1 MARLKVLIC
10 DDHPEFRASLAALLA
25 SGDEIDVVGEA
36 ADGSSAVQ
44 TARSL
49 QPDVVLMDLTMP
61 GIGGVEATRQIVQHS
76 PHIGVVVLTMVE
88 DDDPVFAA
96 MRAGARGY
104 LLKGARRAEIE
115 RAVRSVADGQAI
127 FGPAIAG
134 RLMRFFDN
142 PTPPRNGQAFP
153 ELTAREVQVLSL
165 MAKHLHNPEIA
176 ESLQITEKTVRNN
189 VSSILTKLSV
199 RDRAQAITTAREAGL
214 GA

>member
-10 DDHPEFRASLAALLA
+10 DDHAEFRASLAALLA
-25 SGDEIDVVGEA
+25 SGGEIDVIGEV
-36 ADGSSAVQ
+36 ADGTSAIAA
-44 TARSL
+44 ARSL

-61 GIGGVEATRQIVQHS
+61 GIGGVEATRQIVAHS

-96 MRAGARGY
+96 MQAGARGY

-115 RAVRSVADGQAI
+115 RAVRSVADGHAI

-134 RLMRFFDN
+134 RLMRFFDT
-142 PTPPRNGQAFP
+142 PRPPRNGQAFP

-165 MAKHLHNPEIA
+165 MAEHLHNPQIA
-176 ESLQITEKTVRNN
+176 ARLQITEKTVRNN

-199 RDRAQAITTAREAGL
+199 RDRAQAITAARAAGL
-214 GA
+214 GG